1 MGPDVL
7 RPFRWDRTFY
17 PQGPDGICYHVRSSN
32 RGPDAIHKTSGPSL
46 LLFLHILGWSAAAG
60 LAKATSLRRR
70 QSKTYRL
77 RGTCARR
84 RLAEDGRPKKVKGKT
99 KKRASKPLKEE
110 GGGGRKNLDL
120 WRVCNFTF
128 AAGGLKLLLQ
138 PEGPAAR
145 VEIHSEP

>member
-1 MGPDVL
+1 M
-7 RPFRWDRTFY
+7 
-17 PQGPDGICYHVRSSN
+17 C
-32 RGPDAIHKTSGPSL
+32 K
-46 LLFLHILGWSAAAG
+46 AAVG
-60 LAKATSLRRR
+60 RRR
-70 QSKTYRL
+70 PP
-77 RGTCARR
+77 
-84 RLAEDGRPKKVKGKT
+84 EKGKGKIE
-99 KKRASKPLKEE
+99 KKSFKTAIIV